1 MIRKSAAARKQQG
14 EASVLAPKV
23 VLKAV
28 NKRKSEAKDDCP
40 PKKGTRP
47 SVGDQ

>member
-23 VLKAV
+23 VLKVV
-28 NKRKSEAKDDCP
+28 NKRKM
-40 PKKGTRP
+40 RP
-47 SVGDQ
+47 RMTVHPRRGQDHP